1 MYECLVPGKCLDNAE
16 LEDFRHRAS
25 HTLSLTLLPP
35 AKKYCF
41 HGPLDQ
47 ALAKERTGKPPR
59 LYSRP
64 IFLIPGPL
72 PPLETALSF
81 FSWANGFP

>member
-1 MYECLVPGKCLDNAE
+1 MYECLVLGKCLDNAE
-16 LEDFRHRAS
+16 LEDFHHHAS
-25 HTLSLTLLPP
+25 HTLTLILLPP
-35 AKKYCF
+35 AKKYRF

-47 ALAKERTGKPPR
+47 ALAKERTGKTLR

-64 IFLIPGPL
+64 FVLIPGPL

-81 FSWANGFP
+81 FSWASGFP